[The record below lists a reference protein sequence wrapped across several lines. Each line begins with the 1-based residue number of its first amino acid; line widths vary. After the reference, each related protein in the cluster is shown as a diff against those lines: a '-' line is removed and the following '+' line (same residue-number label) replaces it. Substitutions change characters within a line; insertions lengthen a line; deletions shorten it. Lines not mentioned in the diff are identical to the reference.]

1 MTERYAGTAGF
12 DNPQKQRRGMNRLW
26 HALGHS
32 ISGLRAGWM
41 ETAFRLEVVLAVPMV
56 LLAFL
61 MGRSWS
67 ETVIL
72 CGSLFAVLVV
82 ELLNTA
88 VESTVD
94 RIGPQWHEMSKK
106 AKDIGSAAVLVT
118 LLFCIVVWSSLL
130 ITRLL

>member
-41 ETAFRLEVVLAVPMV
+41 EAAFRIEVALAASMVP
-56 LLAFL
+56 LAFL

-106 AKDIGSAAVLVT
+106 AKDIGGAAVLVT

-130 ITRLL
+130 IDRML

>member
-1 MTERYAGTAGF
+1 MTERYAGSAGF
-12 DNPQKQRRGMNRLW
+12 ENPQKQRRGMNRLW

-41 ETAFRLEVVLAVPMV
+41 ETAFRLEVMLAVPMV
-56 LLAFL
+56 PLAFL
-61 MGRSWS
+61 MGRNWS

-72 CGSLFAVLVV
+72 CGSLLAVLVV

-118 LLFCIVVWSSLL
+118 LLFCATVWTSLL
-130 ITRLL
+130 IGRLL

>member
-1 MTERYAGTAGF
+1 VTERYAGTAGF